1 MWFLGDGVS
10 TTRDQQTTA
19 LGSSMAHHLF
29 VYCLYSGAQLQQSCS
44 ISHGISLDVPF
55 SPYFS
60 SAPSTCLLSEWL
72 HFIDSQDLCQ
82 LPASHW
88 ALLYW
93 QFWDTK
99 IWVLVWVSG
108 TQKVILFLSSCPNW
122 VFKTL
127 WDKKG
132 VFLSIL
138 EVENETKKVATSAFH
153 YHVPLLTQVFFF
165 CSISPP
171 EPK

>member
-1 MWFLGDGVS
+1 MVS
-10 TTRDQQTTA
+10 LLLEISKLQPFRGHNSSSPA
-19 LGSSMAHHLF
+19 LQAME
-29 VYCLYSGAQLQQSCS
+29 
-44 ISHGISLDVPF
+44 INLDVPL

-60 SAPSTCLLSEWL
+60 SAPSTCLLSQWL
-72 HFIDSQDLCQ
+72 HFIVTQDLYQ
-82 LPASHW
+82 LPASRW

-99 IWVLVWVSG
+99 IGVLVWVSG
-108 TQKVILFLSSCPNW
+108 TQKVVLFLSSCPNW

-127 WDKKG
+127 WDEKG

-138 EVENETKKVATSAFH
+138 GIENETKKGVPSAFH
-153 YHVPLLTQVFFF
+153 YHVPLLTQVFIF
-165 CSISPP
+165 CRISPT